1 MLIDVNSSTTH
12 LPDYVLDPSPLAL
25 FTRLQ
30 RVGLHLERL
39 QAEAM
44 EDIGMSFPDYT
55 LLATL
60 HRETAPHQLPVSRL
74 AELVLRP
81 MGSITQVVDRLE
93 KTGLVRRA
101 VDPADRRRVLVELT
115 DAGIDLAVSGDH
127 AYRICRQRVLDALPD
142 PDLERIDGAL
152 LELLVALESDQVA
165 ADPDSTLAE
174 PA

>member
-1 MLIDVNSSTTH
+1 MLTD
-12 LPDYVLDPSPLAL
+12 LPDYVLEPSPLAL

-44 EDIGMSFPDYT
+44 AEIDMTFADYT

-60 HRETAPHQLPVSRL
+60 HREAAPHALPVSRL

-93 KTGLVRRA
+93 RNGLITRRFDA
-101 VDPADRRRVLVELT
+101 DDRRRVLIQLT
-115 DAGIDLAVSGDH
+115 DLGVEVAARGDK
-127 AYRICRQRVLDALPD
+127 AYRVARERVLASLSAADVR
-142 PDLERIDGAL
+142 RIDKAVTTMLLAL
-152 LELLVALESDQVA
+152 ETDEIEVALEIA
-165 ADPDSTLAE
+165 
-174 PA
+174 

>member
-1 MLIDVNSSTTH
+1 MTTD

-44 EDIGMSFPDYT
+44 AEIDMTFADYT
-55 LLATL
+55 LVATL
-60 HRETAPHQLPVSRL
+60 HREPAPHTLPVSRL

-93 KTGLVRRA
+93 RAGLVTRRF
-101 VDPADRRRVLVELT
+101 DPDDRRRVLSRMNSSLSQPHHPR
-115 DAGIDLAVSGDH
+115 GFL
-127 AYRICRQRVLDALPD
+127 
-142 PDLERIDGAL
+142 
-152 LELLVALESDQVA
+152 SDQVGCHIITA
-165 ADPDSTLAE
+165 PPDGIARFFTG
-174 PA
+174 

>member
-1 MLIDVNSSTTH
+1 MASD
-12 LPDYVLDPSPLAL
+12 LPDYVLDPSPLAM

-44 EDIGMSFPDYT
+44 EAIGMSFADYT

-60 HRETAPHQLPVSRL
+60 YREPPPHGLPVSRL

-93 KTGLVRRA
+93 RAGLVARG
-101 VDPADRRRVLVELT
+101 VDPADRRRVLIELT
-115 DAGIDLAVSGDH
+115 DAGIDFARRGDDV
-127 AYRICRQRVLDALPD
+127 YRVRRQRVLDELSEA
-142 PDLERIDGAL
+142 DLARIDAAIMRL
-152 LELLVALESDQVA
+152 LEVLEDDQTERSRL
-165 ADPDSTLAE
+165 ADSA
-174 PA
+174 